1 MTSGRISGATP
12 TSPIFTVSS
21 GAIANVNNNDG
32 STSTATFTLTNLIGA
47 TVANRTL
54 ARLALPSAITLVKIE
69 LIGGQV
75 PTGGSSSSGQWFAY
89 STNNGSTWTAVG
101 TSFVWNGSVANYDTG
116 AISIAGVT
124 DVAVCMSDQNWGGGS
139 FTAVI
144 GDLNAYN

>member
-21 GAIANVNNNDG
+21 GAIANVNDN
-32 STSTATFTLTNLIGA
+32 TPATTATFALTNLIGA

-54 ARLALPSAITLVKIE
+54 ARLALPSTITLVKIE

-101 TSFVWNGSVANYDTG
+101 TSFAWTGSVANYDTG
-116 AISIAGVT
+116 AISVAGVT
-124 DVAVCMSDQNWGGGS
+124 DVAVCMSDQNWSGGG